1 MKALIFCYVAI
12 FVANVNSLAVPAS
25 TRGAFGG
32 KLVLLEIFSKLY
44 FNIILP
50 SFLIITVSLLSIY
63 FHGSENDCSTAPSD
77 CQHEFKNA
85 KDNENFEPFYER
97 CKEVHDSS
105 AFGKRCELCCK
116 DQNNGEIQLLITD
129 KIDLLSKYF
138 KLKFILRDIYL
149 Q

>member
-25 TRGAFGG
+25 TRGASGG

-44 FNIILP
+44 FNII
-50 SFLIITVSLLSIY
+50 FSLLSIY

-129 KIDLLSKYF
+129 KIEKCEN
-138 KLKFILRDIYL
+138 
-149 Q
+149 